1 MADLKELFST
11 HTSVELEDS
20 EIATLSDIAEQQH
33 YEKGEVLFEA
43 DDPGDSIFLVAS
55 GAVDLF
61 TIINGDIEQTLLA
74 VREGGFVG
82 IMALIDDGTR
92 DINARISESADLYRF
107 EKDSLS
113 QIISDGAEL
122 GLKLL
127 RLIADITSTRTRIV
141 LSSLRQNL
149 EWTMQVS
156 GLAALDISQLIVDQV
171 KIKIEMINGKNMTG
185 TIIKAEEHPQ
195 GYELFVKTGD
205 GTIHFIPYHAIV
217 SASFPLGDIG
227 SDTSRIKGM

>member
-1 MADLKELFST
+1 MADIKELFSA
-11 HTSVELEDS
+11 HSAIVLEDI
-20 EIATLSDIAEQQH
+20 EIETLSDIAELGH

-43 DDPGDSIFLVAS
+43 DDPGDSVYLVAS

-61 TIINGDIEQTLLA
+61 TIVNGDIEQILLS

-82 IMALIDDGTR
+82 IMSLIHDGTR
-92 DINARISESADLYRF
+92 EINARISESTDLYKF
-107 EKDSLS
+107 GKGSLLK
-113 QIISDGAEL
+113 IISDGGEL

-127 RLIADITSTRTRIV
+127 RLVADITSARTRVV
-141 LSSLRQNL
+141 LNSLRQNL

-156 GLAALDISQLIVDQV
+156 GLAALDISQLIVDQI
-171 KIKIEMINGKNMTG
+171 KIKIEMTNGKSITG
-185 TIIKAEEHPQ
+185 TIMKAEEHPQ

-217 SASFPLGDIG
+217 SASFPLGDIVTD
-227 SDTSRIKGM
+227 SNRIKGM